1 LPVTVKLPAVRGVK
15 VTAQLPELRLQLVEL
30 NDPVADPAAVKL
42 TVLVGVLEIPE
53 EAVSVTVAVQVEP
66 LFARTDEGEQVTAV
80 ELERAVTVSVNDCDP
95 VLMLGL

>member
-1 LPVTVKLPAVRGVK
+1 MTVKLPAVRGVK
-15 VTAQLPELRLQLVEL
+15 VTEQLPELRLQLVEL

-42 TVLVGVLEIPE
+42 TVLVGVLEVPE
-53 EAVSVTVAVQVEP
+53 EAVSVTVAVHVEP
-66 LFARTDEGEQVTAV
+66 LFARTEEGEQFTAV